1 VCTKRG
7 NEAIL
12 VVMDSFSKS
21 VAFYTVHNVTSTVVC
36 DMLEIRYITAYR
48 VPLFQT
54 VCRFS
59 GRRHFMF
66 FAFDGGLRELISNHN
81 IPKVCLQRR
90 LTAT

>member
-1 VCTKRG
+1 
-7 NEAIL
+7 
-12 VVMDSFSKS
+12 MDSFSKF
-21 VAFYTVHNVTSTVVC
+21 VAFYPVHNITSTVVC

-54 VCRFS
+54 MCRFS

-66 FAFDGGLRELISNHN
+66 FAFDGGLRELIPHHT
-81 IPKVCLQRR
+81 IPKVRLQTR